1 MDREVYQKFNQSIY
15 REQLSNGLKVQLL
28 PMEGYHKTYAILTAD
43 FGSIDNHFIPYH
55 QHSHL
60 CKVHQCFRSD
70 FVPYTTLPYPVFNT
84 ARASVRCLAPLH
96 FLRKTTR
103 PVSYYALFE

>member
-1 MDREVYQKFNQSIY
+1 MDREVYQNFNQSIY

-55 QHSHL
+55 Q
-60 CKVHQCFRSD
+60 
-70 FVPYTTLPYPVFNT
+70 
-84 ARASVRCLAPLH
+84 
-96 FLRKTTR
+96 
-103 PVSYYALFE
+103 